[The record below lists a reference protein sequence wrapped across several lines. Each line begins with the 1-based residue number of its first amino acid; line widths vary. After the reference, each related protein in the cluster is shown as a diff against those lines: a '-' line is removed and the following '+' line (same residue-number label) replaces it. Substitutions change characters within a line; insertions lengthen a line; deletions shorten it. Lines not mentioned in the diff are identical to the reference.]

1 MNDAVDTI
9 PDVVDAR
16 GASDYLAVM
25 ARAVFQTGV
34 SWRQIAQHWRA
45 YERAF
50 EDFDCARVAAF
61 DDADIERALAMPGVL
76 RSPRKARAVVAN
88 ARALLALDAG
98 TGGIRGYLRSFP
110 DYATLA
116 KDFKKRFSFIGDMNV
131 WYVLF
136 RVGEPVPD
144 FETWVQTIPGDH
156 PRMREMVQR
165 AASSL
170 GEALPST
177 SSG

>member
-1 MNDAVDTI
+1 MNAGDAVDTI
-9 PDVVDAR
+9 PDVVRAEAAD
-16 GASDYLAVM
+16 DYLAVM

-50 EDFDCARVAAF
+50 EGFDCARVASF
-61 DDADIERALAMPGVL
+61 DEIDVERVLATPGVL
-76 RSPRKARAVVAN
+76 RSARKVRAVVTN
-88 ARALLALDAG
+88 ARALMQLDAAP
-98 TGGIRGYLRSFP
+98 GGIREYLRSFP
-110 DYATLA
+110 DYAALA
-116 KDFKKRFSFIGDMNV
+116 KDVKKRFSFMGDMNV

-156 PRMREMVQR
+156 PRMREMVER
-165 AASSL
+165 ARH
-170 GEALPST
+170 
-177 SSG
+177 